1 MARNIKSKNPYLAQ
15 SILLEE
21 AGTPRLVRFSMLAV
35 FAVVSAFVAWSAIA
49 QVDEV
54 ARSDGAI
61 IPSGRI
67 QTIQH
72 LEGGIVAEILIDD
85 GAQVARGQPLLRL
98 DGVRAE
104 TEFMQTQARRA
115 SLALS
120 LARLRALAGGGG
132 EVKFPPVPAD
142 YAHMVADQRAILKGQ
157 VAAHQARRAVLRQ
170 QVGKISGELKGLAQ
184 EIATAKSNLAIVG
197 EELKMRKT
205 LTEKGLSSK
214 LRLLES
220 ELQVSNAQGS
230 LAKKQAEQQA
240 ARQDLAEARR
250 RIVQLEAEQR
260 EQALAQMSEVIEDLA
275 LTEESLERL
284 ADRVARLEIRAPVSG
299 LVKGLRVNTVGGVIE
314 PGDILMEVVPL
325 ERDLIAEVHIKVR
338 DIGHLRPGLPA
349 VMKFT
354 TYDFARYGAVRGELQ
369 SISAS
374 TFADENGQP
383 YYKGTVKL
391 AQTHVG
397 GDPARNLVTPG
408 MTLQAEIQTGTKS
421 LLQYLLKPIYRSL
434 DAGFQ
439 ER

>member
-1 MARNIKSKNPYLAQ
+1 MSNDIKSKNPYLAQ

-35 FAVVSAFVAWSAIA
+35 FAVVSAFVGWSAIA

-54 ARSDGAI
+54 ARSEGAI

-67 QTIQH
+67 QAIQH
-72 LEGGIVAEILIDD
+72 LEGGIVAEILVED
-85 GAQVARGQPLLRL
+85 GAQVTRGQPLLRL

-115 SLALS
+115 SLALT
-120 LARLRALAGGGG
+120 LARLRALTSGGQA
-132 EVKFPPVPAD
+132 KFPPLPDD
-142 YAHMVADQRAILKGQ
+142 YADMVADQKAILKGQ
-157 VAAHQARRAVLRQ
+157 ITAHKARRAVLSQ
-170 QVGKISGELKGLAQ
+170 QVSKLRGDLGALKQ
-184 EIATAKSNLAIVG
+184 EIATARTNLAIVS
-197 EELKMRKT
+197 EELAMRKT

-220 ELQVSNAQGS
+220 QLQVSNAEGS
-230 LAKKQAEQQA
+230 LGKKQAEQEA
-240 ARQDLAEARR
+240 ARQNLAEARR
-250 RIVQLEAEQR
+250 RIVKLEAEKR
-260 EQALAQMSEVIEDLA
+260 EQALAQMSGVIEDLA
-275 LTEESLERL
+275 QTEETLGRL

-299 LVKGLRVNTVGGVIE
+299 LVKGLRVNTVGGVVE

-325 ERDLIAEVHIKVR
+325 ERDLIAEVHIKAR

-354 TYDFARYGAVRGELQ
+354 TYDFARYGSIRGELQ

-383 YYKGTVKL
+383 FYKGIVKL

-397 GDPARNLVTPG
+397 SDPGRNLVTPG

-434 DAGFQ
+434 DTGFR